1 VRAAYVIFAVL
12 VLGIGVLFIVSPLTR
27 GLGFTFGS
35 LIGVLLVLASAYRL
49 ARELR
54 PRNRSG

>member
-1 VRAAYVIFAVL
+1 MRAFYLIFATFV
-12 VLGIGVLFIVSPLTR
+12 VVIGLLFVISPLTR

-35 LIGVLLVLASAYRL
+35 LVGVVLVVAGSYRL

-54 PRNRSG
+54 PRR